1 MKEENPNLK
10 LLIIS
15 TICTLGTILI
25 WSGIDNDQSSSM
37 GYLFMLIFLWIIVII
52 ISGLIIWVDKVK
64 VKSWNLLA
72 LIFCTPIPYIIF
84 FSIISEEPVIGSREF
99 NKNNHRVKEVEY
111 RDRKE
116 YLTSLDVVTEE
127 DPFPKSENYRL
138 DSIVYSDGKKSEY
151 FK

>member
-1 MKEENPNLK
+1 M
-10 LLIIS
+10 
-15 TICTLGTILI
+15 
-25 WSGIDNDQSSSM
+25 
-37 GYLFMLIFLWIIVII
+37 F
-52 ISGLIIWVDKVK
+52 
-64 VKSWNLLA
+64 
-72 LIFCTPIPYIIF
+72 
-84 FSIISEEPVIGSREF
+84 
-99 NKNNHRVKEVEY
+99 KEVEY